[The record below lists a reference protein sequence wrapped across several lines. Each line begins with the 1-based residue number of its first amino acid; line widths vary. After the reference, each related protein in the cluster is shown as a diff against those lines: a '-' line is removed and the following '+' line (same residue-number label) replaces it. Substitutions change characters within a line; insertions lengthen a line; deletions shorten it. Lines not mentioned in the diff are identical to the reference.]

1 VTVLGGAVLVLG
13 DPDLGG
19 AVKQTFDADP
29 CLGPSKLSTGAGVNT
44 SPKSDVTLGV
54 WTRRVECVWIVE
66 LFRVAVGGPVEHH
79 KGGAGRNVN
88 AANGARYPR
97 QPEIT
102 LDRTFDPQGLL
113 DEVGDPVTLA
123 TQQLLDVGRSASIF
137 RAELSNRTVVF
148 WPAEKTLVAT
158 RTTSMTSGVDPS
170 GKIAAATPVRTSS
183 RGSRRR
189 SSM

>member
-1 VTVLGGAVLVLG
+1 VT
-13 DPDLGG
+13 P
-19 AVKQTFDADP
+19 
-29 CLGPSKLSTGAGVNT
+29 
-44 SPKSDVTLGV
+44 GV

-66 LFRVAVGGPVEHH
+66 LFRVAVGRPIEHH
-79 KGGAGRNVN
+79 LGGAGRNVN

-102 LDRTFDPQGLL
+102 LDRAVDPQGPSMKL
-113 DEVGDPVTLA
+113 GMRSGSRRSSCWMS
-123 TQQLLDVGRSASIF
+123 GRSARIF
-137 RAELSNRTVVF
+137 RAELSKRTVVS

-170 GKIAAATPVRTSS
+170 GKVAAARPVRTSS